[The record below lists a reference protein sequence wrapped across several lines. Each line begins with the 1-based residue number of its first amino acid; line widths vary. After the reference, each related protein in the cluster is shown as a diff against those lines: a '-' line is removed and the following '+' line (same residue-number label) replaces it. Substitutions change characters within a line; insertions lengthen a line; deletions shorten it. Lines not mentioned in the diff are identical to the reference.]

1 MDRGESMRVWR
12 WPSATSRIS
21 VAVPE
26 PEQVPGAEA
35 RELQRAAMRGI
46 RAWTGHPFPIS
57 ITAGPGQAGVE
68 VVVAW
73 SPDLGEGRLGRAQV
87 EWSLKDGQGRVK
99 VLGLHLATRAPNGSS
114 PTLSPHQVELVAAHE
129 MGHVLGLPHSDDP
142 RDVMYPENTATRLTT
157 RDFLTLEALY
167 RLPIG
172 AEIRR

>member
-1 MDRGESMRVWR
+1 MRVRR
-12 WPSATSRIS
+12 WPSATNRIS

-26 PEQVPGAEA
+26 PEQVPGAKA
-35 RELQRAAMRGI
+35 REFQRAAMRGI
-46 RAWTGHPFPIS
+46 RAWTGHPFPLS
-57 ITAGPGQAGVE
+57 IAGGPGQADVD
-68 VVVAW
+68 VVVTW

-87 EWSLKDGQGRVK
+87 EWSLKDGRGQVR
-99 VLGLHLATRAPNGSS
+99 VLGLHLATRAPNDEG
-114 PTLSPHQVELVAAHE
+114 PALSPHQVELVAAHE

-142 RDVMYPENTATRLTT
+142 RDVMYPENTSTRLTS